1 MSSYHLLVLCIYLGS
16 TPVLLCVHR
25 KDSVKTH
32 ICTGQYHLNNTGHGL
47 PEPCMLA
54 IHQVPFPNEIVH
66 DKVTIYRAC
75 IDKKFAILLHN
86 SHDSPISRWIFLHT
100 TLIPS
105 DQPAIL
111 RRIPVLACVLQA
123 DLKTV

>member
-1 MSSYHLLVLCIYLGS
+1 MSSYHLLVLC
-16 TPVLLCVHR
+16 TPVLLCVYR
-25 KDSVKTH
+25 KDSVETC
-32 ICTGQYHLNNTGHGL
+32 ICTGEYRQINREHVL

-75 IDKKFAILLHN
+75 IDKKFAILLNN

-111 RRIPVLACVLQA
+111 RRIPVLACILQA